1 MAPSRVTTK
10 ASPTRRRSPRF
21 CLAWPRWAIGARSLA
36 LSMKVA
42 KFVMSNASPDRSRPN
57 SVTIAVLIAR
67 SAAASLSVSRASI
80 ASQLLLIDDAWL
92 AVHPGG
98 LHQVVVGLVP
108 ALLPNNRWHMWV
120 IHLSVH
126 HVHHRH
132 AYLRRSIPV
141 FGPFEGQ
148 SDSLTIQLARK
159 LPLGPQR
166 DRHVLRWTH
175 GGFGSLAKVF
185 GADPERHAD
194 QILGQRLEGDPPRGR
209 RCRNHRASTVE
220 RGPRADDLAVR
231 PLGCRRDSSRQVNGL
246 DLSGAGHL
254 KLGRLIGGILARA
267 LATADGRSQQQAPR
281 GRLRRLGPSDADPGP
296 TPSLGAPSTQ
306 RGG

>member
-10 ASPTRRRSPRF
+10 ASPTRRRSFRF

-67 SAAASLSVSRASI
+67 SAAASLSVSRASM
-80 ASQLLLIDDAWL
+80 ASQILLIDDAWL

-159 LPLGPQR
+159 L
-166 DRHVLRWTH
+166 T
-175 GGFGSLAKVF
+175 
-185 GADPERHAD
+185 
-194 QILGQRLEGDPPRGR
+194 
-209 RCRNHRASTVE
+209 
-220 RGPRADDLAVR
+220 
-231 PLGCRRDSSRQVNGL
+231 
-246 DLSGAGHL
+246 
-254 KLGRLIGGILARA
+254 LARSYELSEPR
-267 LATADGRSQQQAPR
+267 LAPLTCPVGWF
-281 GRLRRLGPSDADPGP
+281 
-296 TPSLGAPSTQ
+296 
-306 RGG
+306 